1 MANLI
6 NELAQEQQE
15 RAAAADEAASSTSTS
30 SPSSPST
37 AAPSSPAPP
46 ATDPSPS
53 SSTAPPPLPPPPA
66 AAPLTLKTLLEPSV
80 QHGGPTLDDLRAVRP
95 KRFTIPQATSPDSHR
110 LVYRKAWESAVARF
124 DRAFNK
130 RQLADFAGE
139 YGLALDLT
147 DPRLRTGTK
156 GKKQKFWKSKRID
169 QMTKRELIHTILV
182 LEFHMVDPDTIP
194 SAKSGPRMSEGAS
207 LSLSFCCAAQDG
219 PDPSFSPAAFPLDD
233 RTLFLL
239 LSPSASSLSSSRLR
253 FVTDARP
260 STDSRT
266 IPNLTR
272 QLGVQVAFRRNPETS
287 VVELVLHGS
296 KQSVAAAK
304 EELELLEHV
313 RPSSFLHFLS
323 HVLSPR
329 LCRRARA
336 ASSPCPGP
344 LRPSD
349 PRCTRPSRAPRRRSS
364 LRDRCQCVHSLF
376 RARRARN

>member
-15 RAAAADEAASSTSTS
+15 RAAADEATSSTSTS
-30 SPSSPST
+30 PPSSPST
-37 AAPSSPAPP
+37 AAPPSPAPP
-46 ATDPSPS
+46 VTDPSPS
-53 SSTAPPPLPPPPA
+53 SSTAPPPPPPPPA

-207 LSLSFCCAAQDG
+207 LSLSLSAVLRKTVLTLASRPQ
-219 PDPSFSPAAFPLDD
+219 PSLSTTAPSSSSFRPVRPPFPPL
-233 RTLFLL
+233 
-239 LSPSASSLSSSRLR
+239 ACGSSLTL
-253 FVTDARP
+253 
-260 STDSRT
+260 
-266 IPNLTR
+266 
-272 QLGVQVAFRRNPETS
+272 
-287 VVELVLHGS
+287 
-296 KQSVAAAK
+296 
-304 EELELLEHV
+304 
-313 RPSSFLHFLS
+313 
-323 HVLSPR
+323 
-329 LCRRARA
+329 
-336 ASSPCPGP
+336 
-344 LRPSD
+344 
-349 PRCTRPSRAPRRRSS
+349 APRQILAPSPT
-364 LRDRCQCVHSLF
+364 
-376 RARRARN
+376 